1 VPNPFD
7 QFDAPSAPNP
17 FDQFDEAAPQ
27 QAPKRNSFG
36 DFLRNEARGYG
47 VNTRTVLE
55 AGMDLVSPFADAL
68 SLGVNKV
75 LPGNPLPSN
84 HSQSFSQLL
93 TRAGLPEPATDAE
106 RFSNVASRAIM
117 GFASGGPLSNTV
129 IKGVDAL
136 KGVDVIKGGYGLANV
151 PNVARTAQEP
161 SRQVLAAAQKEGL
174 VVPPAQVKPYS
185 AGSFLEGMG
194 GTLKTGQLS
203 AAKNQPIIDSI
214 AARAVGVPDEA
225 LSPELLQS
233 IRTQATPAYRV
244 IRGAGNVVT
253 DDDFVKQ
260 VANAAKPFRAEG
272 RTFQSLANKG
282 LTDIADDISKP
293 SFDADEAVDAIEMLR
308 DKASVAFRAGSNKEG
323 GAYRSMAS
331 ALESSIERHL
341 EKTGK
346 AGSEI
351 LKAFR
356 SARQLIAKTHTVE
369 DALKGSHVDIAALG
383 RMLKNGVPLTDELK
397 MLAQFSQN
405 FPGAANL
412 TQALKARPAYSPL
425 DAVTGLSSMAGAA
438 ATGNPMVATPAAYA
452 IGRPAARHLALS
464 PMLQR
469 GLTKPPG
476 RIPWA
481 GLIGSSPAGVNA
493 MVGEEE
499 YGQ

>member
-36 DFLRNEARGYG
+36 DFLRNEARGMG
-47 VNTRTVLE
+47 VNARTVLE
-55 AGMDLVSPFADAL
+55 GGMDMVSPFADAL
-68 SLGVNKV
+68 SLGINKV
-75 LPGNPLPSN
+75 LPGDPLPAN

-93 TRAGLPEPATDAE
+93 TRAGLPEPATTAE
-106 RFSNVASRAIM
+106 KVSNVAGRMITGFAGGEGFSRA
-117 GFASGGPLSNTV
+117 L
-129 IKGVDAL
+129 L
-136 KGVDVIKGGYGLANV
+136 KGTGLANV
-151 PNVARTAQEP
+151 PSQAAAQAP
-161 SRQVLAAAQKEGL
+161 ARQVLAAAQKEGM

>member
-36 DFLRNEARGYG
+36 DFLRNEARGMG
-47 VNTRTVLE
+47 VNARTVLE
-55 AGMDLVSPFADAL
+55 GGMDMVSPFADAL
-68 SLGVNKV
+68 SLGINKV
-75 LPGNPLPSN
+75 LPGDPLPAN

-93 TRAGLPEPATDAE
+93 TRAGLPEPATTAE
-106 RFSNVASRAIM
+106 KVSNVAGRMITGFAGGEGFSRA
-117 GFASGGPLSNTV
+117 L
-129 IKGVDAL
+129 L
-136 KGVDVIKGGYGLANV
+136 KGTGLANV
-151 PNVARTAQEP
+151 PSQAAAQAP
-161 SRQVLAAAQKEGL
+161 ARQVLAAAQKEGM
-174 VVPPAQVKPYS
+174 VVPPAQVAPYS

-194 GTLKTGQLS
+194 GTLKTGQLA
-203 AAKNQPIIDSI
+203 AAKNQPIINSL
-214 AARAVGVPDEA
+214 AARAVGVTDEA
-225 LSPELLQS
+225 LSPELLGS
-233 IRTQATPAYRV
+233 IRTQAGEAYRV
-244 IRGAGNVVT
+244 IRGAGEVVT
-253 DDDFVKQ
+253 DADFIKQ
-260 VANAAKPFRAEG
+260 VTNAAQPFRSAA
-272 RTFQSLANKG
+272 RSFSSLENKAI
-282 LTDIADDISKP
+282 TAIADDIAKQ
-293 SFDADEAVDAIEMLR
+293 SFAADDAVDAIQMLR
-308 DKASVAFRAGSNKEG
+308 DKASVAFRAGSNQEG
-323 GAYRSMAS
+323 SAYKSMAS
-331 ALESSIERHL
+331 ALEGAIERHL
-341 EKTGK
+341 AKQGGQAEE
-346 AGSEI
+346 A

-369 DALKGSHVDIAALG
+369 DALKRSNVDIAALG

-397 MLAQFSQN
+397 MLGQFSQQ

-412 TQALKARPAYSPL
+412 TQALKGRPAYSPL

-438 ATGNPMVATPAAYA
+438 ATGNPMVAAPAAYA

>member
-1 VPNPFD
+1 
-7 QFDAPSAPNP
+7 
-17 FDQFDEAAPQ
+17 
-27 QAPKRNSFG
+27 
-36 DFLRNEARGYG
+36 
-47 VNTRTVLE
+47 
-55 AGMDLVSPFADAL
+55 MDMISPFADAL
-68 SLGVNKV
+68 SLGVNKA
-75 LPGNPLPSN
+75 LPGDPLPTN

-93 TRAGLPEPATDAE
+93 TRAGLPEPATGAE
-106 RFSNVASRAIM
+106 RFANTAGRVITGIAA
-117 GFASGGPLSNTV
+117 GGPLSNAV
-129 IKGVDAL
+129 IKGV
-136 KGVDVIKGGYGLANV
+136 GLGNV

-161 SRQVLAAAQKEGL
+161 SRQVLAAAQKEGM

-203 AAKNQPIIDSI
+203 AAKNQPIINSL
-214 AARAVGVPDEA
+214 AARAVGVTDEA
-225 LSPELLQS
+225 LSPELLGS
-233 IRTQATPAYRV
+233 IRTQAGEAYRV
-244 IRGAGNVVT
+244 IRGAGEVAT
-253 DDDFVKQ
+253 DADFIKQ
-260 VANAAKPFRAEG
+260 VTNAAQPFRSAA
-272 RTFQSLANKG
+272 RSFASLENKAIS
-282 LTDIADDISKP
+282 TIADDIAKP
-293 SFDADEAVDAIEMLR
+293 SFAADDAVDAIQMLR
-308 DKASVAFRAGSNKEG
+308 DKASVAFRAGSNQEG
-323 GAYRSMAS
+323 KAFKSMAS
-331 ALESSIERHL
+331 ALEGAIERHL
-341 EKTGK
+341 AKQGGQAEE
-346 AGSEI
+346 A

-369 DALKGSHVDIAALG
+369 DALKGSNVDVAALG

-397 MLAQFSQN
+397 MLAQFNQQ

-412 TQALKARPAYSPL
+412 TSALKARPAYSPL

-438 ATGNPMVATPAAYA
+438 ATGNPMVAAPAAYA

-481 GLIGSSPAGVNA
+481 GLIGGSPAGVNA

>member
-36 DFLRNEARGYG
+36 DFLRNEARGMG
-47 VNTRTVLE
+47 VNARTVLE
-55 AGMDLVSPFADAL
+55 GAMDMVSPFADAL
-68 SLGVNKV
+68 SLGINKV
-75 LPGNPLPSN
+75 LPGDPLPAN

-93 TRAGLPEPATDAE
+93 TRAGLPEPATTAE
-106 RFSNVASRAIM
+106 KVSNVAGRMITGFAGGEGFSRA
-117 GFASGGPLSNTV
+117 L
-129 IKGVDAL
+129 L
-136 KGVDVIKGGYGLANV
+136 KGTGLANV
-151 PNVARTAQEP
+151 PSQAAAQAP
-161 SRQVLAAAQKEGL
+161 ARQVLAAAQKEGM
-174 VVPPAQVKPYS
+174 VVPPAQVAPYS

-194 GTLKTGQLS
+194 GTLKTGQLA
-203 AAKNQPIIDSI
+203 AAKNQPIINSL
-214 AARAVGVPDEA
+214 AARAVGVTDEA
-225 LSPELLQS
+225 LSPELLGS
-233 IRTQATPAYRV
+233 IRTQAGEAYRV
-244 IRGAGNVVT
+244 IRGAGEVVT
-253 DDDFVKQ
+253 DADFIKQ
-260 VANAAKPFRAEG
+260 VTNAAQPFRSAA
-272 RTFQSLANKG
+272 RSFSSLENKAI
-282 LTDIADDISKP
+282 TAIADDIAKQ
-293 SFDADEAVDAIEMLR
+293 SFAADDAVDAIQMLR
-308 DKASVAFRAGSNKEG
+308 DKASVAFRAGSNQEG
-323 GAYRSMAS
+323 SAYKSMAS
-331 ALESSIERHL
+331 ALEGAIERHL
-341 EKTGK
+341 AKQGGQAEE
-346 AGSEI
+346 A

-369 DALKGSHVDIAALG
+369 DALKRSNVDIAALG

-397 MLAQFSQN
+397 MLGQFSQQ

-412 TQALKARPAYSPL
+412 TQALKGRPAYSPL

-438 ATGNPMVATPAAYA
+438 ATGNPMVAAPAAYA